1 MKLFEHPDFEQAML
15 RAAEH
20 FRQQGLRPAVIEKDY
35 YVTEALRI
43 IAVNGELSVG
53 LRRSVGLG
61 GESEAVALGHP
72 IMPVGDGLGS

>member
-1 MKLFEHPDFEQAML
+1 VMLEQVV
-15 RAAEH
+15 R
-20 FRQQGLRPAVIEKDY
+20 
-35 YVTEALRI
+35 
-43 IAVNGELSVG
+43 ELSVG